1 MDGMW
6 CVCTART
13 RAQRA
18 CVYSARGWAV
28 MLARGHVGDA
38 HYSGLGTDAQEPR
51 QLRTARDYGPRA
63 PPAAC
68 EHAMDMRVYVERCLG
83 ALRRRAVGDRGAISC
98 SNGSTPHQ
106 PSIHQGTTPPPPTH
120 DTKSSRNLA
129 AFQLG
134 TCVSRWRL
142 PRAEGGQPSRR
153 RVRCRRSLARH
164 PCSHSSPCQVLAGAG
179 RYPQVRETTRHPCCT
194 TARSLAPAPIFS
206 S

>member
-51 QLRTARDYGPRA
+51 QLRTARDYPRA

-83 ALRRRAVGDRGAISC
+83 ALRRRAVGDRGAMML
-98 SNGSTPHQ
+98 Q
-106 PSIHQGTTPPPPTH
+106 
-120 DTKSSRNLA
+120 
-129 AFQLG
+129 
-134 TCVSRWRL
+134 W
-142 PRAEGGQPSRR
+142 
-153 RVRCRRSLARH
+153 
-164 PCSHSSPCQVLAGAG
+164 HSSTNLRSTKAPHDHRRPTTQRARATSLPSSWNVRFTMALAPRRG
-179 RYPQVRETTRHPCCT
+179 RPALAS
-194 TARSLAPAPIFS
+194 ARSLPSIS
-206 S
+206 SPPSVQPFKPLPGLGGRRALPTGA

>member
-51 QLRTARDYGPRA
+51 QLRTARDYPRA

-68 EHAMDMRVYVERCLG
+68 EHVMDMRVYVERCLG
-83 ALRRRAVGDRGAISC
+83 ALRRRAVGDRGAMMLQWQHSS
-98 SNGSTPHQ
+98 SNLHPPRHHTTTADPRHKELAQ
-106 PSIHQGTTPPPPTH
+106 PRCLP
-120 DTKSSRNLA
+120 A
-129 AFQLG
+129 G

-179 RYPQVRETTRHPCCT
+179 RYPQVRETTRYPCR
-194 TARSLAPAPIFS
+194 TAALTCAPSRIFFS
-206 S
+206 